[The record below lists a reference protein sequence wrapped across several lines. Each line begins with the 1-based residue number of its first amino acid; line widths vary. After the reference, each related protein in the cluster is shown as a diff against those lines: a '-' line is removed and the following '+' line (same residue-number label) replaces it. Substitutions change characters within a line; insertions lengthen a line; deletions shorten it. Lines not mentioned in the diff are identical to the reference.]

1 MFLKIVAGII
11 LWLLGTLFVSA
22 ICWGS
27 DNGDMKFYEAFLC
40 TFEIEL
46 VGLMIYLIFG
56 KLIFWCIEVLAS

>member
-1 MFLKIVAGII
+1 M
-11 LWLLGTLFVSA
+11 SA